1 MDDTVQPSAPRE
13 CDIEEIKE
21 RQGVNPIGLKSTRTF
36 DQIYKG
42 LSAPVPFKYLRPLQK
57 GRGPMLTTIQAGYIT
72 QTLNMVVGIGGWAFT
87 RSDIQVYENNK
98 CVEVSLHIADKNGQV
113 ATHTAFG
120 GSRNPGPDGLKS
132 AVTDGLT
139 KAASYFGL
147 GEEVF
152 CGKISAEDIYAWQKA
167 ETEKVVEEPKPAVKK
182 KTTKKADPAA
192 EKPISEKT
200 VAILAN
206 LVKEHWEYES
216 ADIVLNFMAKVK
228 FDTKDWRSITD
239 KKALQLV
246 DSLKDDKKLKI
257 IKELIK
263 KERENTMTDVRKK
276 VKKTQEAMKGSSS

>member
-1 MDDTVQPSAPRE
+1 MDDPVQPSAPRE
-13 CDIEEIKE
+13 CDVEEIKE
-21 RQGVNPIGLKSTRTF
+21 RQGDYPVGLKSTKTF
-36 DQIYKG
+36 EQIYKG
-42 LSAPVPFKYLRPLQK
+42 LSAPVPFEYLHPLQK

-72 QTLNMVVGIGGWAFT
+72 QTLNLVVGIGGWAFT

-98 CVEVSLHIADKNGQV
+98 CVEISLHVADKNGQV

-147 GEEVF
+147 GQEVF

-167 ETEKVVEEPKPAVKK
+167 EATKVVEEPKPATKK
-182 KTTKKADPAA
+182 KTTKKTSSTD
-192 EKPISEKT
+192 KSISEKT

-216 ADIVLNFMAKVK
+216 ADIVLNFMTKVK
-228 FDTKDWRSITD
+228 FNTKNWRSITD

-246 DSLKDDKKLKI
+246 DSLKDEKKLKI
-257 IKELIK
+257 IKELIN
-263 KERENTMTDVRKK
+263 KERESTMSDVSKQ
-276 VKKTQEAMKGSSS
+276 VKKTQEAMKGNSS

>member
-1 MDDTVQPSAPRE
+1 MDDSVQPSAPRE
-13 CDIEEIKE
+13 CDIEKIEE
-21 RQGVNPIGLKSTRTF
+21 RQGSHPVGLRSTRTF

-42 LSAPVPFKYLRPLQK
+42 LSAPVPFEYLQPLQK

-87 RSDIQVYENNK
+87 RSEIQVYENNK
-98 CVEVSLHIADKNGQV
+98 CVEVSLHVADKNGQV
-113 ATHTAFG
+113 STHTAFG

-167 ETEKVVEEPKPAVKK
+167 EATKTVEEPKPVSKK
-182 KTTKKADPAA
+182 KTTKKAVPAA
-192 EKPISEKT
+192 EKKVTEKT
-200 VAILAN
+200 IAILVN

-228 FDTKDWRSITD
+228 FNTEDWRLTTD

-246 DSLKDDKKLKI
+246 DSLKDEKKLKI
-257 IKELIK
+257 IKELIV
-263 KERENTMTDVRKK
+263 KEREKTMSDVSKQ
-276 VKKTQEAMKGSSS
+276 VKKTQAAMKGSSS